1 MVYLI
6 ISVLLLV
13 IEVIFW
19 ALWNKQAVYKVDIA
33 KTVILPCFYAF
44 LITLLGKWSLDCFL
58 GFLAI
63 AILLFLLTFFM
74 QFKND

>member
-19 ALWNKQAVYKVDIA
+19 ALWNKKAVYKVDIA
-33 KTVILPCFYAF
+33 KTVILPCLYVT
-44 LITLLGKWSLDCFL
+44 LITVFSEWSLGCFL

>member
-13 IEVIFW
+13 IEVVFW
-19 ALWNKQAVYKVDIA
+19 ALWNKQAIYKVDIA
-33 KTVILPCFYAF
+33 KTVILPCLYVT
-44 LITLLGKWSLDCFL
+44 LITVFSEWSLGCFL

-63 AILLFLLTFFM
+63 AILLFFLTLFM